1 MRCATSIEYVIGWL
15 LAISFL
21 CFFTLVSLGILG
33 LKLTYTPYLIV
44 GSVMMAFFGLGLFF
58 KKRGFA
64 KLEAANMM
72 ICPFC
77 KYDLQNINVTAEDGH
92 WRCPECGS
100 LMDKELVTRLWTDAY
115 KPKSEPG

>member
-1 MRCATSIEYVIGWL
+1 MRCATNIEYVIGW
-15 LAISFL
+15 F
-21 CFFTLVSLGILG
+21 LGIFTICLISLVFLG
-33 LKLTYTPYLIV
+33 ICGLRLPPICYLIV
-44 GSVMMAFFGLGLFF
+44 GSIMLALFGLASFF
-58 KKRGFA
+58 RKRGFA
-64 KLEAANMM
+64 KLQAANMM

-77 KYDLQNINVTAEDGH
+77 KYDLQNLNMTAEDRH